1 MSVFKRSITGFFAS
15 ESLLGH
21 LLRGSVAT
29 GLLGWAIQHQAQ
41 PALSLLAAAGALI
54 AFRGCPLCWTVGLV
68 EALVQKV
75 RGTIGNTRTYLT
87 NAEGAW

>member
-29 GLLGWAIQHQAQ
+29 GLLGWAIQHQTMKGR
-41 PALSLLAAAGALI
+41 L
-54 AFRGCPLCWTVGLV
+54 
-68 EALVQKV
+68 E
-75 RGTIGNTRTYLT
+75 
-87 NAEGAW
+87 

>member
-68 EALVQKV
+68 ETIVQKV
-75 RGTIGNTRTYLT
+75 RGTIGNTSLIER
-87 NAEGAW
+87 AAH